1 MRHQQYKASPPD
13 AEHEPV
19 EKHFEVIN
27 ESTGEEV
34 VPLTEEH
41 TPMPETVTD
50 SLLVVQVNFQ
60 SVFPVGDCESP
71 LGASQVVPRSNATH
85 FCTAA
90 AGTDTTARIT
100 DNITIFF
107 ICSYLCFNLLNKNH
121 RCDAN
126 GKDVQN
132 NPMNCVLIQYIRIPP
147 DMNIR
152 SCFRRNTKNGA
163 IAPIVCFRRIGM
175 GSDTPSPEH
184 PATYPLYPIVVINSI
199 A

>member
-1 MRHQQYKASPPD
+1 MRHQQFTASPD
-13 AEHEPV
+13 AGHEPV
-19 EKHFEVIN
+19 EKHAVVLN

-34 VPLTEEH
+34 VPLAAAH
-41 TPMPETVTD
+41 TPMPLTVTD
-50 SLLVVQVNFQ
+50 VLSVVQVNSQ
-60 SVFPVGDCESP
+60 SAFPVGACESP
-71 LGASQVVPRSNATH
+71 PVPVQVVPLPNATH
-85 FCTAA
+85 FCTAT
-90 AGTDTTARIT
+90 AGTDTTARIA

-132 NPMNCVLIQYIRIPP
+132 DPMNCVLIQYIRIPP

-152 SCFRRNTKNGA
+152 SRFRRNTKNGA
-163 IAPIVCFRRIGM
+163 IAPIVCFRRIGT

-184 PATYPLYPIVVINSI
+184 PATYPLYPIVIINSI

>member
-1 MRHQQYKASPPD
+1 MNN
-13 AEHEPV
+13 
-19 EKHFEVIN
+19 EV
-27 ESTGEEV
+27 TGEEGG
-34 VPLTEEH
+34 PSTEAH
-41 TPMPETVTD
+41 TPMPLTVTD
-50 SLLVVQVNFQ
+50 LLLVAQFNSQ
-60 SVFPVGDCESP
+60 SVFPVGGFESP
-71 LGASQVVPRSNATH
+71 PGAVQVVPLPNATH

-132 NPMNCVLIQYIRIPP
+132 NPMNCMLIQYIRIPP

-152 SCFRRNTKNGA
+152 ICFRRNTKNGA
-163 IAPIVCFRRIGM
+163 IAPIVCFRRIGT

-184 PATYPLYPIVVINSI
+184 PATYPLYPIVIINSI

>member
-1 MRHQQYKASPPD
+1 MRHQQYLASPSD
-13 AEHEPV
+13 AGHEANEMHV
-19 EKHFEVIN
+19 EVVN
-27 ESTGEEV
+27 ELTGEEV
-34 VPLTEEH
+34 GLTEAH
-41 TPMPETVTD
+41 TPMPLTVTD
-50 SLLVVQVNFQ
+50 LLLVAQVNSQSVSPVGGCESLPGAVQVV
-60 SVFPVGDCESP
+60 S
-71 LGASQVVPRSNATH
+71 LSNVTH
-85 FCTAA
+85 FSTAA
-90 AGTDTTARIT
+90 AGTDTTARIA

-163 IAPIVCFRRIGM
+163 IAPIVCFRRIGT

-184 PATYPLYPIVVINSI
+184 PATYLLYPIVIINSI

>member
-1 MRHQQYKASPPD
+1 MPLTVTDVLLVLQVKLQSAFPVGGRESPPG
-13 AEHEPV
+13 AAQ
-19 EKHFEVIN
+19 
-27 ESTGEEV
+27 V
-34 VPLTEEH
+34 VPL
-41 TPMPETVTD
+41 P
-50 SLLVVQVNFQ
+50 
-60 SVFPVGDCESP
+60 
-71 LGASQVVPRSNATH
+71 NATH

-90 AGTDTTARIT
+90 AGTDTTARIA

-132 NPMNCVLIQYIRIPP
+132 NPMNCMLIQYIRIPP

-152 SCFRRNTKNGA
+152 ICFRRNTKNGA
-163 IAPIVCFRRIGM
+163 IAPIISFRRIGT
-175 GSDTPSPEH
+175 GSDPPSPEH